1 MNELNTNRYFTD
13 PNEYAPMNLFYV
25 YLVKASY
32 KIELYVAYWSVIFV
46 PLSFLI
52 CNTEK
57 RKLIYELIPQ
67 KLRDCFKLPNFCR
80 RANAQN
86 AVIPVGST
94 NNHVT
99 PRFRS

>member
-1 MNELNTNRYFTD
+1 MD
-13 PNEYAPMNLFYV
+13 PDEYIPISFFLSQFSIVV
-25 YLVKASY
+25 YKT
-32 KIELYVAYWSVIFV
+32 ELYLAYWSVICV
-46 PLSFLI
+46 PLSFLM
-52 CNTEK
+52 CNTAK
-57 RKLIYELIPQ
+57 RKFVYELIPQ

-99 PRFRS
+99 SRFRG